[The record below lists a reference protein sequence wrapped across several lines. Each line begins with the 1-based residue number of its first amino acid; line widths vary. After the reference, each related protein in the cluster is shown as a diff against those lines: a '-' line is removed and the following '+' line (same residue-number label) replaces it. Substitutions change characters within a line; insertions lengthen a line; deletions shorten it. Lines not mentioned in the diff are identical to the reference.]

1 MILNRMQN
9 VKNIF
14 FLLNFKISFYLLR
27 LADSGVSVLNFLFH
41 FIFQHFL
48 LLPIKFLQQLG
59 LLKLDRTG
67 LTDYFLCVEC
77 CFNNEQTFYNKFRH
91 SGLSISRRT
100 YTDDRLHQ
108 SLYLGR
114 LDQLQS
120 PKRSVQMF
128 SALVTTRVLLQSLS
142 AVVHLEKRV

>member
-1 MILNRMQN
+1 MQN

-14 FLLNFKISFYLLR
+14 SLLNFKISFYLLR
-27 LADSGVSVLNFLFH
+27 LDNGGVSVLNFLIH

-67 LTDYFLCVEC
+67 LTDYSLALEC
-77 CFNNEQTFYNKFRH
+77 CFNRKQTFYNKLEQ
-91 SGLSISRRT
+91 SGVSISQRT
-100 YTDDRLHQ
+100 YTDDRLHE
-108 SLYLGR
+108 SLYLGG

-120 PKRSVQMF
+120 PQRIVQMF
-128 SALVTTRVLLQSLS
+128 SALVAARVLLQSLG
-142 AVVHLEKRV
+142 AVVHL